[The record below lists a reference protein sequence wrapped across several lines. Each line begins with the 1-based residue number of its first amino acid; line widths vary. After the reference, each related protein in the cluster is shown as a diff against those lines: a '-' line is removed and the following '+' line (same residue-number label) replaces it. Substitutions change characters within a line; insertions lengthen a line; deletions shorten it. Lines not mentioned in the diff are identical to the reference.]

1 MKSCG
6 SVQEIGPQRSFNTS
20 TNLDIGHQAGAA
32 VEGVIQVV
40 EVERFE
46 VCPADLHLVVVPGTM
61 Y

>member
-6 SVQEIGPQRSFNTS
+6 SVQEIGPQRSVNNA
-20 TNLDIGHQAGAA
+20 NLDIGHQAGAA